1 MYRIWCG
8 LRNFMNSSSRRLPAM
23 SVVAVVLAFME
34 VALMSAD
41 GRAGDLRVWTDG
53 SGAVEFRAE
62 LVNRE
67 GDWVLVRREDGGTGK
82 VPLKWLSDN
91 DQAYVANATAG
102 GVTVPDQPGGTLET
116 VRPGTEK
123 SPIAGMN
130 RTEKARANPESIT
143 LPPRGQSDAAVDAF
157 IAYDIGKLG
166 GAEGSRAREQFDR
179 LSEES
184 IGALI
189 RGLNEAAK
197 IGNSCPVV
205 VLRSKLDSCLR
216 QANSPEMNE
225 MAAANLCAGVPK
237 TAPHYRSVESLRSEM
252 IGRLEPE
259 HPIRRYHD
267 RVRSLMESGNESQI
281 DVAFGSDSVSERHAA
296 ITASCAMGP
305 RFGRQLIRAI
315 ADVDPVIRQEAR
327 EGLRG
332 LAAGVDF
339 GPEEPATLEQR
350 ENASHKWDEWYRQQV
365 QLQTP
370 VAMWR
375 ASRTQ
380 LRKFLRNE
388 DETTRFG
395 AVAVIHYRGYQMAED
410 LIKMLSDTSQPVR
423 REAHMA
429 LVDLADGRDYGPAD
443 ENDLQAACGRWQL
456 WEDRRRRRFNNSL
469 KTDDQILA
477 SLSASDEEE
486 RLAAV
491 TTAALRRLP
500 AAVQLCECLS
510 HRLPE
515 VREAAKHA
523 LIQLADGRDYGP
535 TDDANEEQRRLAV
548 VRWQN
553 WAEGYKPPAK
563 TELESQRKLPPGRR
577 SLTPQPAGP
586 PRLRP

>member
-1 MYRIWCG
+1 MAAI
-8 LRNFMNSSSRRLPAM
+8 
-23 SVVAVVLAFME
+23 LAFMGF
-34 VALMSAD
+34 ALKPVH
-41 GRAGDLRVWTDG
+41 GRAGEVRVWADG

-62 LVNRE
+62 LVSCE
-67 GDWVLVRREDGGTGK
+67 GDWVLIRRQDGGIGK
-82 VPLKWLSDN
+82 VPLKWLSGK
-91 DQAYVANATAG
+91 DQAYVATATAG
-102 GVTVPDQPGGTLET
+102 TAAAANERRNRFESAGAET
-116 VRPGTEK
+116 ALIAGTE
-123 SPIAGMN
+123 SSATHRGSSGSISLP
-130 RTEKARANPESIT
+130 ARDHT
-143 LPPRGQSDAAVDAF
+143 DVAVEAF

-166 GAEGSRAREQFDR
+166 GVEGTRAREQFDR
-179 LSEES
+179 LGMES

-205 VLRSKLDSCLR
+205 VLRSKLESCLR
-216 QANSPEMNE
+216 QANSPEMNVL
-225 MAAANLCAGVPK
+225 AAANLCVGVPK
-237 TAPHYRSVESLRSEM
+237 TAPHYRSVESLRNET
-252 IGRLEPE
+252 IGQLEPE
-259 HPIRRYHD
+259 HPIRRYRD
-267 RVRSLMESGNESQI
+267 RVQALTESGNESQI
-281 DVAFGSDSVSERHAA
+281 DVALGSDSVLERHAA

-315 ADVDPVIRQEAR
+315 ADVDPAIRQEAR
-327 EGLRG
+327 QGLRG

-350 ENASHKWDEWYRQQV
+350 EYASQKWGEWYRQQV
-365 QLQTP
+365 RLQTP

-380 LRKFLRNE
+380 LRKFLRND
-388 DETTRFG
+388 DEPTRFG

-429 LVDLADGRDYGPAD
+429 LVDLADGRDYGPTD

-469 KTDDQILA
+469 KTDAQIIK
-477 SLSASDEEE
+477 SLSSSDDED

-500 AAVQLCECLS
+500 AAGQLCACLS

-535 TDDANEEQRRLAV
+535 TDDADDEQRRLAV
-548 VRWQN
+548 VRWQE
-553 WAEGYKPPAK
+553 WAEGYQPPAK
-563 TELESQRKLPPGRR
+563 TGPESQPKLPPGRP
-577 SLTPQPAGP
+577 LTPQPAGP